1 MKLLSWG
8 SGILTLLAVGF
19 LSCAPKVSAQE
30 ATTPSPPAS
39 PSATDAPL
47 VAPVQENPLASVM
60 DSMGLQRV
68 QGNPELL
75 DFTATTLAGKS
86 VKLSDYK
93 GKVIF
98 LNFWATWCPPCR
110 AEMPT
115 IEKLWKKLKNNK
127 DFVWLAVDAQEKP
140 DVVQAF
146 IQKNGYTF
154 PVLLDTTGQG
164 GAEYG
169 VQAIPT
175 TYVIDKT
182 GHVLGGRAGG
192 KEWDTPE
199 VLKGIEKLL
208 AQKP

>member
-1 MKLLSWG
+1 MKLFSWSSGVLTFLALS
-8 SGILTLLAVGF
+8 F
-19 LSCAPKVSAQE
+19 LSCAPQASAQE
-30 ATTPSPPAS
+30 TKPSPSSTPSSTPGQ
-39 PSATDAPL
+39 L
-47 VAPVQENPLASVM
+47 VAPVQENPLAEVM
-60 DSMGLQRV
+60 DAMGLQRV
-68 QGNPELL
+68 QGNPSLL
-75 DFTATTLAGKS
+75 DFTATTLEGKT

-93 GKVIF
+93 GKVVF

-115 IEKLWKKLKNNK
+115 IEKLWKKLSSNK

-140 DVVQAF
+140 DVVKAF
-146 IQKNGYTF
+146 IQKTGYTF
-154 PVLLDTTGQG
+154 PILLDTTGQG
-164 GAEYG
+164 DAEYG

-199 VLKGIEKLL
+199 VLQGIEKLL
-208 AQKP
+208 AQNP